1 MLIGQ
6 VSFMVNLARTKINL
20 EKVWLAACIPSMSY
34 KKKILI
40 FLHFLFMNDAL
51 QEMRETQNG
60 GKNGPKNRQTDQ
72 ACDSSSIDGLCIKF
86 LYYMTFKQ
94 PGIIGHYS
102 HCVLLNF

>member
-20 EKVWLAACIPSMSY
+20 EKVWLAACMPSMSY
-34 KKKILI
+34 KKILI
-40 FLHFLFMNDAL
+40 FLHFLFMNVAL

-60 GKNGPKNRQTDQ
+60 GKNSPKNRQTHQ
-72 ACDSSSIDGLCIKF
+72 ACDSSSIDGLCIKC

-94 PGIIGHYS
+94 SGIIRHYS